1 MDLEQKVDLLVN
13 GAEYD
18 VCSVQRAGPVRPDRT
33 GSPGYS
39 PFDVTRWITPVIRA
53 DGRPLPVLKILLTN
67 ACQKDCYYC
76 GTRAGRD
83 FRRVAF
89 QPDELARLFDQL
101 YRAGAVQGLFLSSG
115 VVGQGDYTQERM
127 VAVAEIL
134 RTRYDFR
141 GYIHLK
147 LMPHASPAAVEQA
160 MRLADRVSVNL
171 EAPTPERLARLTSAK
186 NLNVDLLAPLRAA
199 KAIAEAQGSRVSRT
213 TQFVVGPAGE
223 SDRELLTC
231 SQQLYRELGLARAYY
246 SAFRPVPDTPL
257 EDLPPTPLIRQHR
270 LYQADFLL
278 RQYGFS
284 ADELPFDQDG
294 NLPATQDPKLLWALR
309 HPERFPVEINRA
321 GRHELLRVPGI
332 GPRSTERIVA
342 ARRQERLRSL
352 GALSAL
358 GVDTRRA
365 APFVLLDGRRP
376 PLQLE
381 LWEAGSPAG

>member
-1 MDLEQKVDLLVN
+1 MDLEQKVDLLVD

-18 VCSVQRAGPVRPDRT
+18 VCQAYPAPPRHSL
-33 GSPGYS
+33 S
-39 PFDVTRWITPVIRA
+39 DVTRWITPVIRA

-67 ACQKDCYYC
+67 ACQNDCYYC

-115 VVGQGDYTQERM
+115 VVGRGDYTQERM
-127 VAVAEIL
+127 IATVEIL
-134 RTRYDFR
+134 RSRYGFR
-141 GYIHLK
+141 GYVHLK
-147 LMPHASPAAVEQA
+147 LMPHASPAAVEQV

-171 EAPTPERLARLTSAK
+171 EAPAPERLARLTGAK
-186 NLNVDLLAPLRAA
+186 DLNADLLAPLRAA
-199 KAIAEAQGSRVSRT
+199 KLVADAQGIRVSRT

-231 SQQLYRELGLARAYY
+231 SQRLYRELGLARAYY

-257 EDLPPTPLIRQHR
+257 ESLPPTPAIRQRR

-294 NLPATQDPKLLWALR
+294 NLPANQDPKLLWVLC
-309 HPERFPVEINRA
+309 HPERFPVEVNRA

-332 GPRSTERIVA
+332 GPRSAERILA
-342 ARRQERLRSL
+342 ARRQGRLRSL
-352 GALSAL
+352 DALAAL

-365 APFVLLDGRRP
+365 APFVLLGGQRSP
-376 PLQLE
+376 VQLE
-381 LWEAGSPAG
+381 LWEAGPGHLCGYGE